1 MSSVEKLWIVIW
13 RKSSG
18 RVSRICS
25 IFSRMA
31 DRSREVSAAMPHQI
45 WSSMPLGE
53 DDEFIRCTPGTV
65 ATAFSIG
72 SVIDSR
78 TWSGVAL
85 A

>member
-31 DRSREVSAAMPHQI
+31 ERSRDVSAAMPHQI
-45 WSSMPLGE
+45 CRRMPSG
-53 DDEFIRCTPGTV
+53 DDVEFIRCTPGTV
-65 ATAFSIG
+65 ATASSMG
-72 SVIDSR
+72 LVIDSS